1 MQKQMT
7 TIGGVLAAML
17 LVATPVLAAQDQR
30 AESEKQPSPST
41 KTVPEAKTEAVN
53 PGAVGKA
60 PSAGPQSTG
69 TAQASPSQ
77 APAPKATPGAVEA
90 EQSQGKSETR

>member
-1 MQKQMT
+1 MRKQMMI
-7 TIGGVLAAML
+7 IGGVLAAVF

-30 AESEKQPSPST
+30 PELEKQPSPST
-41 KTVPEAKTEAVN
+41 KPVPEAKTEAVD

-60 PSAGPQSTG
+60 PSAGPESTG

-77 APAPKATPGAVEA
+77 APAPQATPGAVEA
-90 EQSQGKSETR
+90 EQGKSETR